1 LGYNVLGHNVVLWV
15 YKTASVAHHNAL
27 IKQHSLHFSHSH
39 RFFSSSWSSPSFL
52 FNPHSF
58 RIQLLYN
65 QHITM
70 SFQTVFLAAT
80 AIFASANAHVLMK
93 SPVPYSVDKLDNS
106 PISKSQFPCK
116 SQNGF
121 TISTMNQMAAGT
133 KQTLELS
140 GSAVHGGGSCQL
152 SVTLD
157 MEPTANSVFKVIKS
171 MEGGCPGV
179 DSQANAYDFELPTS
193 IPNGKATFAWTW
205 FSKLSGQ
212 PELYMNCAPIE
223 VTGGASDKSAFEALP
238 NMLVANL
245 DKSCESVPNTAIQFP
260 DPGSVVQKGSTNDLK
275 APTGSSCGA
284 SGGSPP
290 ADGSPSA
297 QPSSPAGQPSSA
309 PQPSSPPGQYT
320 PAPQP
325 TAPSGG
331 SPAGGSSMAAPP
343 NATAAPP
350 SNPGGVFAPGASGA
364 PTQTSTTLVTVTG
377 APTAA
382 QPTVPASPGTATP
395 AQPSSPSTG
404 GGSGAPSSPSTG
416 GGSGTS
422 CSTNGAIVCN
432 GEKQFG
438 LCNNGNVVWQDVA
451 SGTACTNGV
460 VSRRSINSRV
470 RRYVIKNGN

>member
-1 LGYNVLGHNVVLWV
+1 
-15 YKTASVAHHNAL
+15 
-27 IKQHSLHFSHSH
+27 LHD
-39 RFFSSSWSSPSFL
+39 RNIP
-52 FNPHSF
+52 
-58 RIQLLYN
+58 I
-65 QHITM
+65 ITM
-70 SFQTVFLAAT
+70 SVRSIISVAA
-80 AIFASANAHVLMK
+80 FMVSANAHMIMQ
-93 SPVPYSVDKLDNS
+93 SPVPYSVDKLDNG
-106 PISKSQFPCK
+106 PITAAQFPCK
-116 SQNGF
+116 SNLGF
-121 TISTMNQMAAGT
+121 TVSKMNAMAVGE
-133 KQTLELS
+133 KQTLS
-140 GSAVHGGGSCQL
+140 FKGSAVHGGGSCQL
-152 SVTLD
+152 SVTTD
-157 MEPTANSVFKVIKS
+157 TEPTANSVFKVIKS

-179 DSQANAYDFELPTS
+179 DAAETFDFELPAS

-205 FSKLSGQ
+205 FAKLSGG
-212 PELYMNCAPIE
+212 PEMYMNCAPIE
-223 VTGGASDKSAFEALP
+223 VTGGASDKSGFDALP
-238 NMLVANL
+238 DMQVANIASTTCKSPVSKVLKFPNPGKNLQVSGSEADIL
-245 DKSCESVPNTAIQFP
+245 D
-260 DPGSVVQKGSTNDLK
+260 GSGDC
-275 APTGSSCGA
+275 GSS
-284 SGGSPP
+284 SGGDSPP
-290 ADGSPSA
+290 AGGSPSA

-309 PQPSSPPGQYT
+309 PQSSAAAQPSA
-320 PAPQP
+320 PAD
-325 TAPSGG
+325 G
-331 SPAGGSSMAAPP
+331 SYPAAPP

-451 SGTACTNGV
+451 SGTACANGV

-470 RRYVIKNGN
+470 RRYMIKNGN